1 MELTKKDID
10 NRIYTI
16 RGIQVMVD
24 RDLAE
29 LYQVETKVLNQAV
42 KRNIER
48 FPETFRFQLSE
59 AETSEL
65 LTHKDRLGF
74 LNSQNDYLDSRSQI
88 VTLNEKS
95 TKRGHNIKYLPYVF
109 TEQGV
114 AMLSAVL
121 RSDVAVQ
128 VSIQIMNAFVEMRK
142 LMANHSG
149 LLQRMEGIER
159 KQLESDQKFEQVFK
173 ALEAGKPEPTQGIFF
188 DGQIF
193 DAYAFMSGVIKKAK
207 KEIILIDNYIDESTL
222 THLSKK
228 AKPVKVIL
236 YTKTI
241 SQQLT
246 LDVKKANEQYSGF
259 EIQSFA
265 KSHDRFLIIDEN
277 DVYHIGASLK
287 DLGKKW
293 FAFTKME
300 KDSVENILKA
310 IGK

>member
-159 KQLESDQKFEQVFK
+159 KQLESDQKFEQIFK
-173 ALEAGKPEPTQGIFF
+173 ALEAGKPDPNQGIFF

-193 DAYAFMSGVIKKAK
+193 DAYSFMSGIIKKAK
-207 KEIILIDNYIDESTL
+207 KEIFIQL
-222 THLSKK
+222 LSERQTVMTGKF
-228 AKPVKVIL
+228 I
-236 YTKTI
+236 
-241 SQQLT
+241 
-246 LDVKKANEQYSGF
+246 F
-259 EIQSFA
+259 E
-265 KSHDRFLIIDEN
+265 
-277 DVYHIGASLK
+277 
-287 DLGKKW
+287 
-293 FAFTKME
+293 
-300 KDSVENILKA
+300 
-310 IGK
+310 

>member
-236 YTKTI
+236 YTKT
-241 SQQLT
+241 
-246 LDVKKANEQYSGF
+246 
-259 EIQSFA
+259 
-265 KSHDRFLIIDEN
+265 
-277 DVYHIGASLK
+277 
-287 DLGKKW
+287 
-293 FAFTKME
+293 
-300 KDSVENILKA
+300 
-310 IGK
+310 